1 MPTTDVLIAFAG
13 GVIMG
18 AAIVLIATRR
28 HAVDRQI
35 LDQVQR
41 IGAVFANTAQRG
53 RAGEIVL
60 ENLLEA
66 SGMGR
71 HRDFEVQ
78 ALLPGGGRP
87 DVVLTLP
94 GRGRL
99 FIDAK
104 FPLDDFQRASSAA
117 TDKERRKALAAHGKA
132 VASHVSQLAKRD
144 YPAKLPDAM
153 DFLVCYVPSEEL
165 LAAAYEAR
173 PTLFYEAARD
183 GVLIAGPATLLSILW
198 GIAHG
203 LQHDARARHGQEIG
217 ESAAE
222 LHRRLGTLVPDLQ
235 KLGSSL
241 TTAATRYNGL
251 LTSLEG
257 NVLPQVRRLESLGI
271 FPPGTH
277 LPEPTPLDAPIRTVA
292 AECYPLAGDGGT
304 GEEATAE
311 AEAGPPP
318 PD

>member
-1 MPTTDVLIAFAG
+1 MTETYVMIAFAG
-13 GVIMG
+13 GVVVG
-18 AAIVLIATRR
+18 AIIVWIAARGR
-28 HAVDRQI
+28 AVDREI

-78 ALLPGGGRP
+78 ASLPGGGRP
-87 DVVLTLP
+87 DVVLNLP

-104 FPLDDFQRASSAA
+104 FPLDDFARAASAT
-117 TDKERRKALAAHGKA
+117 TDKDRRKALAAHGKA
-132 VASHVSQLAKRD
+132 VASHVTQLAKRD

-165 LAAAYEAR
+165 LAAAYQVR
-173 PTLFYEAARD
+173 PTLFYDAARD

-198 GIAHG
+198 GVAHG
-203 LQHDARARHGQEIG
+203 LQQDARARYGQEIG
-217 ESAAE
+217 LSAAE
-222 LHRRLGTLVPDLQ
+222 LHHRLGGLVIDLQ
-235 KLGSSL
+235 KLGNSL
-241 TTAATRYNGL
+241 STAATRYNGL
-251 LTSLEG
+251 LASLEG
-257 NVLPQVRRLESLGI
+257 NVFPQVRRLENLGI
-271 FPPGTH
+271 FAPGTQ
-277 LPEPTPLDAPIRTVA
+277 LPGATPLDAPVRPVA
-292 AECYPLAGDGGT
+292 VECYPSPGDGRTDG
-304 GEEATAE
+304 EATAE
-311 AEAGPPP
+311 ANTGGSP

>member
-1 MPTTDVLIAFAG
+1 MTPTWVLIAFAG
-13 GVIMG
+13 GVVLG

-78 ALLPGGGRP
+78 ASLPGGGRP

-104 FPLDDFQRASSAA
+104 FPLDDFQRAASAS
-117 TDKERRKALAAHGKA
+117 TDKER
-132 VASHVSQLAKRD
+132 
-144 YPAKLPDAM
+144 
-153 DFLVCYVPSEEL
+153 
-165 LAAAYEAR
+165 
-173 PTLFYEAARD
+173 
-183 GVLIAGPATLLSILW
+183 
-198 GIAHG
+198 
-203 LQHDARARHGQEIG
+203 
-217 ESAAE
+217 
-222 LHRRLGTLVPDLQ
+222 
-235 KLGSSL
+235 
-241 TTAATRYNGL
+241 
-251 LTSLEG
+251 
-257 NVLPQVRRLESLGI
+257 
-271 FPPGTH
+271 
-277 LPEPTPLDAPIRTVA
+277 
-292 AECYPLAGDGGT
+292 
-304 GEEATAE
+304 
-311 AEAGPPP
+311 
-318 PD
+318 

>member
-1 MPTTDVLIAFAG
+1 
-13 GVIMG
+13 
-18 AAIVLIATRR
+18 
-28 HAVDRQI
+28 
-35 LDQVQR
+35 VQR
-41 IGAVFANTAQRG
+41 IGAVFANAAHRG

-66 SGMGR
+66 GGMGR

-78 ALLPGGGRP
+78 ATLSGGGSP

-104 FPLDDFQRASSAA
+104 FPLDDFQRARAAA
-117 TDKERRKALAAHGKA
+117 TDKKRRKALAAHGKA

-144 YPAKLPDAM
+144 YPAQLPDAM

-165 LAAAYEAR
+165 LAAAYD
-173 PTLFYEAARD
+173 AARD

-203 LQHDARARHGQEIG
+203 LQQDARARHGQEIG

-235 KLGSSL
+235 KLGNS
-241 TTAATRYNGL
+241 
-251 LTSLEG
+251 
-257 NVLPQVRRLESLGI
+257 
-271 FPPGTH
+271 
-277 LPEPTPLDAPIRTVA
+277 
-292 AECYPLAGDGGT
+292 
-304 GEEATAE
+304 
-311 AEAGPPP
+311 
-318 PD
+318 

>member
-1 MPTTDVLIAFAG
+1 MTATDVLIAFAG
-13 GVIMG
+13 GVVLG
-18 AAIVLIATRR
+18 AVIVLIATRR

-78 ALLPGGGRP
+78 AALPGGGRP

-104 FPLDDFQRASSAA
+104 FPLDDFQRAGAAA
-117 TDKERRKALAAHGKA
+117 TDKERRKALAAHGRA
-132 VASHVSQLAKRD
+132 VASHVGQLAKRD

-173 PTLFYEAARD
+173 PTLFYDAARD

-203 LQHDARARHGQEIG
+203 LQQDARARHGHEIG
-217 ESAAE
+217 QAAVE
-222 LHRRLGTLVPDLQ
+222 LHRRLGGLFPDLQ
-235 KLGSSL
+235 KLGSSMRL
-241 TTAATRYNGL
+241 TVTRYNSL
-251 LTSLEG
+251 LASLQDK
-257 NVLPQVRRLESLGI
+257 VLPQVRHLENLGI
-271 FPPGTH
+271 FAPGTE
-277 LPEPTPLDAPIRTVA
+277 LPEITLLDAPIQPVAVEDHPTGDSGKDQATTTEGDTVA
-292 AECYPLAGDGGT
+292 SPSD
-304 GEEATAE
+304 
-311 AEAGPPP
+311 
-318 PD
+318 